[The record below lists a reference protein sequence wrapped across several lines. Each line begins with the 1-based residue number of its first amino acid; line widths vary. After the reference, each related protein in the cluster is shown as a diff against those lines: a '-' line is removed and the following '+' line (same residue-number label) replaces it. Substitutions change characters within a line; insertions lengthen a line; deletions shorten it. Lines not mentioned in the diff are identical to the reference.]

1 MTRRSIYY
9 ASFNRDA
16 NFYRYL
22 NGEKIVSYYVCGA
35 DVSINGA
42 VSADEFNKLLDEVLT
57 KDGVKREVI
66 PCRENY
72 EVYYFSGWGNMENN
86 YLINKTAGFSSVAKR
101 VAEKVNKET
110 YKMTR
115 SEYGYNYF
123 PERF

>member
-16 NFYRYL
+16 NFYRYF
-22 NGEKIVSYYVCGA
+22 NGEKVASCYVCGA
-35 DVSINGA
+35 DVSINGV
-42 VSADEFNKLLDEVLT
+42 VSVDEFNKLLDEVLM
-57 KDGVKREVI
+57 KDNVKREVI

-72 EVYYFSGWGNMENN
+72 FSGWGNMESN
-86 YLINKTAGFSSVAKR
+86 YLINKTSGFSSIAKK